1 MIKIYDKEVFSFDI
15 GEYDR
20 SRILNQCWA
29 NSKCSELK
37 FLVYDGE
44 ELIGAMSYQ
53 DILAD
58 KPVTSNCLSFGEDL
72 FDLAREYFRK
82 NGNRQSC
89 IPVCQQGGEE
99 LMFLLVFVENRLFD
113 GFREG
118 ELFHEYWEI
127 DFNSDM
133 NNLDFTL
140 LERANG
146 FYFFELE
153 EYTYEL
159 ASLIRKIYPEKQVC
173 FGDKMA

>member
-58 KPVTSNCLSFGEDL
+58 KPVTSRG
-72 FDLAREYFRK
+72 
-82 NGNRQSC
+82 
-89 IPVCQQGGEE
+89 
-99 LMFLLVFVENRLFD
+99 FV
-113 GFREG
+113 
-118 ELFHEYWEI
+118 
-127 DFNSDM
+127 
-133 NNLDFTL
+133 
-140 LERANG
+140 
-146 FYFFELE
+146 
-153 EYTYEL
+153 
-159 ASLIRKIYPEKQVC
+159 
-173 FGDKMA
+173 